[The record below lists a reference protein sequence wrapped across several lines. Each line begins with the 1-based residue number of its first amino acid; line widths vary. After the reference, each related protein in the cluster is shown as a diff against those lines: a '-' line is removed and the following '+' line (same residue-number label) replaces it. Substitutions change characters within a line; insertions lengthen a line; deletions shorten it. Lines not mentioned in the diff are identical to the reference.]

1 MSKHSKV
8 EHIVAAGA
16 GKRLDRY
23 LCEQF
28 PDLSRSRI
36 QSMIKEGAVTI
47 MGRPVKASYPVEPGD
62 VIELCIPEAKP
73 LTIAGE
79 DIPLVILYED
89 KDIIVVDKPQG
100 MVVHPA
106 AGNYAGTLVNAL
118 LHHCGDLSGIN
129 GVIRPGIVHRI
140 DKDTS
145 GLLLVAKNDK
155 AHTDLAEQ
163 LKEHSIHRA
172 YQAIVCGSVAEPQGI
187 VDCPIGRHPVDR
199 KKRAVTP
206 KNSKPAVTHYRVL
219 ERFPDF
225 SPDYTLIEARLETGR
240 THQIRVHMKYIGH
253 PLLGDPLYGKGDK
266 NPFRLMGQ
274 ALHAGEIGFVHPTTG
289 AYLEFSVEPPEEIK
303 KILRELR
310 KSH

>member
-1 MSKHSKV
+1 MSKFIYSLSTSM
-8 EHIVAAGA
+8 
-16 GKRLDRY
+16 RLDVYVKERF
-23 LCEQF
+23 E
-28 PDLSRSRI
+28 DLSRSRVGAL
-36 QSMIKEGAVTI
+36 IKDGKITVN
-47 MGRPVKASYPVEPGD
+47 GKQVKAGYPLTHGDEIVVEIPEEVPLEIKAAPIPLDIIYEDHD
-62 VIELCIPEAKP
+62 VIVVNKP
-73 LTIAGE
+73 R
-79 DIPLVILYED
+79 
-89 KDIIVVDKPQG
+89 G

-106 AGNYAGTLVNAL
+106 PGNEDHTLVNAL
-118 LHHCGDLSGIN
+118 LAHCDDLSGIN